1 MNTFI
6 HLNTDDYLD
15 LYLFAKKMGDKIW
28 QNEIIVKLRE
38 VLSGRPVEIEA
49 FDLENLWE
57 NYKQVNSEIVALYS
71 DLLEDSTNEKQNIK
85 EMIMKLKNER
95 RAISRQIDL
104 AKGMDYYRHL

>member
-15 LYLFAKKMGDKIW
+15 LYLFAKKLGDKIW
-28 QNEIIVKLRE
+28 QNEIIVKLHD
-38 VLSGRPVEIEA
+38 VLSRRPVEIET
-49 FDLENLWE
+49 FDLENLWK
-57 NYKQVNSEIVALYS
+57 NYTKVNSEIVALYRELS
-71 DLLEDSTNEKQNIK
+71 EDSTNEKQNIK

-95 RAISRQIDL
+95 RAISKQIDL